1 MSFNNIKTEANKAIT
16 KQLSNLLTVSI
27 IIPVYN
33 AEKNIDALIKSLLNL
48 DYPKELLEII
58 LIDNNSLDKTR
69 EIIKLYQVKLLEEK
83 KIQSSYASRNKGIK
97 NAKNEIIAFTD
108 SDCIV
113 TSQWIREG
121 VKAFVSESA
130 DLVGGKVEFVY
141 SKHKTAAELYDSITN
156 IQTESNIK
164 DMNAATTA
172 NLFVK
177 SSLFERI
184 GLFPDSAKSGGD
196 IRWTSEATGA
206 GFRLVYAP
214 NAIVKHPTRRL
225 KELLKKN
232 YRVGTGII
240 EIYISMRK
248 PLSKRIFLILRLFLP
263 QRFSY
268 IRMIVNLKGTKDF
281 NKKLLNMWC
290 VAYLCNISKVFGIL
304 SSLSN
309 LPRCRNK
316 IKSNRLQKMPLKR

>member
-1 MSFNNIKTEANKAIT
+1 MSFNNIKKETNKAIN
-16 KQLSNLLTVSI
+16 KQLSILPTVSI

-58 LIDNNSLDKTR
+58 LIDNNSIDKTR
-69 EIIKLYQVKLLEEK
+69 EIIKLYPVKLLEER
-83 KIQSSYASRNKGIK
+83 KIQSSYAARNKGIK

-113 TSQWIREG
+113 TSQWIGEG
-121 VKAFVSESA
+121 VKSLVSESA

-156 IQTESNIK
+156 IQTESVIK
-164 DMNAATTA
+164 DRNAATTA

-184 GLFPDSAKSGGD
+184 GLFTDSVKSGDD
-196 IRWTSEATGA
+196 IRWTSEATRT
-206 GFRLVYAP
+206 GFLLVYAP

-240 EIYISMRK
+240 ELYISMRK

-268 IRMIVNLKGTKDF
+268 IRMIINQRGTKDF

-309 LPRCRNK
+309 LPGWRNK
-316 IKSNRLQKMPLKR
+316 IQSNRLQKMPLKR

>member
-1 MSFNNIKTEANKAIT
+1 MIPKISVI
-16 KQLSNLLTVSI
+16 V
-27 IIPVYN
+27 PVYN
-33 AEKNIDALIKSLLNL
+33 DAQRIGKCIESLLQQT
-48 DYPKELLEII
+48 YPHEKYEVII
-58 LIDNNSLDKTR
+58 IDNGSTDETR
-69 EIIKLYQVKLLEEK
+69 EVIKKYPVKLLIED
-83 KIQSSYASRNKGIK
+83 KIQSSYAARNKGIK
-97 NAKNEIIAFTD
+97 NANNGIIAFTD

-113 TSQWIREG
+113 TPQWVREG
-121 VKAFVSESA
+121 VKALVSESA

-156 IQTESNIK
+156 LQTESVIK
-164 DMNAATTA
+164 DRNAATTA

-184 GLFPDSAKSGGD
+184 GLFPDSVKSGGD
-196 IRWTSEATGA
+196 IRWTSEATRT

-232 YRVGTGII
+232 YRVGAGII
-240 EIYISMRK
+240 ELYINMRK

-268 IRMIVNLKGTKDF
+268 IRMIVNLRGAKDF
-281 NKKLLNMWC
+281 NKKLLSMWC

-304 SSLSN
+304 SSLFN
-309 LPRCRNK
+309 LLCRRNK
-316 IKSNRLQKMPLKR
+316 IQSNRLQKMPLKR